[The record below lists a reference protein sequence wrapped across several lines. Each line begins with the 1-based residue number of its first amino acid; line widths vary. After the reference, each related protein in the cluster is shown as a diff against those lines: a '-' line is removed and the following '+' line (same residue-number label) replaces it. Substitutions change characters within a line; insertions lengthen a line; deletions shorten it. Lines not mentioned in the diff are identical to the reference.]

1 MYTDF
6 MLDDLQPLGGLYA
19 PVNRQCGGGSG
30 DDNDKDGE
38 VTILPYPPYDPKKG
52 WGDRGGH

>member
-1 MYTDF
+1 MYTGF
-6 MLDDLQPLGGLYA
+6 MLDLLQPIGSSST
-19 PVNRQCGGGSG
+19 PVNAHTGAGCGHDQK
-30 DDNDKDGE
+30 DDE